1 MRIKT
6 EASIHL
12 NSIFYNISLSRSQ
25 VAALIIPVLFCLA
38 LLGILTPSGAA
49 HAYDKSELKI
59 SKSIANVRAEPNL
72 KGPVV
77 WVLSPARSFLV
88 GEKQGGWYPVYP
100 AADDK
105 DARPVGYISG
115 KVVVPAAADS
125 PLADWGDVRYLG
137 KDVKYHLE
145 RTVKSSTGGLLRTGD
160 KVKVGFLRDGW
171 YAVFKGD
178 AVVTSEADA
187 LGFINKDDVDI
198 EFKDARIRYAVRQI
212 HVIEKPT
219 AGSKAVGVLS
229 PGHRAQ
235 VGSEKGG
242 MYAVYRIDTIVK
254 KDTPVWGY
262 AWGPFLAAYPKNLE
276 KAQMA
281 DIDARKAEIDAAE
294 KQKAEAAAERKN
306 ELAAMEEAMQEI
318 LDAPINT
325 RTMYSMAVL
334 NVRSEPSAKSLIV
347 DKLEVGQ
354 AVVVGAQEGKWYP
367 VFKLEQGKEPSRIGY
382 VYGTYLQADPPAEK
396 KEEKPRKK
404 RVAGGPDEVPIK
416 ITSTK
421 MTFSENR
428 NRITFSGNVKVVR
441 LDVTLTSETLTAHLR
456 PEGDSLTD
464 TQDKIK
470 KIVASG
476 NVKVVMNN
484 RKGDC
489 DKLTYVVADSIIL
502 MEGNARLQDGPNLVQ
517 GEVIKFYIKENRSE
531 VVGGSKPIE
540 AIFYTPK
547 NVGE

>member
-1 MRIKT
+1 MT
-6 EASIHL
+6 
-12 NSIFYNISLSRSQ
+12 SIFFNISLSRVRSAA
-25 VAALIIPVLFCLA
+25 VAFPVLLCLG
-38 LLGILTPSGAA
+38 LFIVLTTADYSGAEGENA
-49 HAYDKSELKI
+49 LKI
-59 SKSIANVRAEPNL
+59 AKSIANVRAEPSLN
-72 KGPVV
+72 GDVV
-77 WVLSPARSFLV
+77 WVLSPAQSFRT
-88 GEKQGGWYPVYP
+88 GQKQGGWYPVYP
-100 AADDK
+100 AA
-105 DARPVGYISG
+105 AEEAAEPVGYISG
-115 KVVVPAAADS
+115 KVIVPAAADS
-125 PLADWGDVRYLG
+125 PVVDWGDVRYVG
-137 KDVKYHLE
+137 KDLKYHLE
-145 RTVKSSTGGLLRTGD
+145 RTVKSSTGGMLKSGD
-160 KVKVGFLRDGW
+160 KIKVGFLRDGW

-178 AVVTSEADA
+178 TVVTSEADA
-187 LGFINKDDVDI
+187 IGYVRKDDVDI
-198 EFKDARIRYAVRQI
+198 DIEDARIRYAVRKI

-219 AGSKAVGVLS
+219 AGSKAVGILS

-242 MYAVYRIDTIVK
+242 MYALYRIDTIVE

-281 DIDARKAEIDAAE
+281 GIDARKAEI
-294 KQKAEAAAERKN
+294 AAAEMQKKKAAEEREN
-306 ELAAMEEAMQEI
+306 ELAAMEEAMQEM
-318 LDAPINT
+318 LDAPIQT
-325 RTMYSMAVL
+325 KTMYSMAVL
-334 NVRSEPSAKSLIV
+334 NVRSEPNAKSLIV
-347 DKLEVGQ
+347 DKLEVGE
-354 AVVVGAQEGKWYP
+354 AVTVGAQEGKWYP
-367 VFKLEQGKEPSRIGY
+367 VFKSLPGKEPERVGY

-396 KEEKPRKK
+396 KDDKPRKK
-404 RVAGGPDEVPIK
+404 RVPGGPDEVPIK

-428 NRITFSGNVKVVR
+428 NRITFAGNVKVVR
-441 LDVTLTSETLTAHLR
+441 LDVTLTSEELTAFLR

-476 NVKVVMNN
+476 NVKVVMKN

-531 VVGGSKPIE
+531 VVGGNKPIE